1 MVMSSLCLPQGLR
14 CLISAQVS
22 DFILHGEEGLA
33 PGRELPQFARDLA
46 GGACKLGVP
55 LRALFAACRDKLSAI
70 CGIGIDKL
78 FLLSG
83 LSLIAGGQLFL
94 LQFGADPFRNL

>member
-1 MVMSSLCLPQGLR
+1 MAMSSLCLAQGLR

-22 DFILHGEEGLA
+22 DFILHREECLA
-33 PGRELPQFARDLA
+33 LVRELPQLGRDLA

-55 LRALFAACRDKLSAI
+55 LRALFAACRDKLRAI
-70 CGIGIDKL
+70 GGIGINEL
-78 FLLSG
+78 FLLGG
-83 LSLIAGGQLFL
+83 LGLIAGCQLFF